1 MSVSISIIIPV
12 YNCERYLKRCLD
24 SVCAQTF
31 KDFEVIMVNDGSTD
45 QSERICR
52 EYIDIDHRFH
62 LISQTNQ
69 GQAAARNV
77 GIQRAK
83 GEWIHFIDADD
94 AIHPQMLEILYDSA
108 VRTNAGISMC
118 GFVEGNEIPP
128 AFFDKTVLETR
139 EILPEEASEKNMCDL
154 LSSGDKKY
162 WVVWG
167 KLIRKNIIERI
178 PFEPG
183 RIYED
188 NAVICKWF
196 YYAESFVDVQRD
208 LYFYFQNPT
217 GTTKSVFSEKQL
229 DRLWAIDE
237 QSRFFES
244 VGYMKMRS
252 IMDTRYVIA
261 CASCYK
267 LADTK
272 VIKKRIK
279 RSFFRKLV
287 TKKARIQLTAKERI
301 HVLEAFCP
309 FVMAMYWLVKGKIS
323 IILEKLS

>member
-24 SVCAQTF
+24 SVCAQTIN
-31 KDFEVIMVNDGSTD
+31 DFEVIMVNDGSTD

-52 EYIDIDHRFH
+52 EYTDIDNRFH

-69 GQAAARNV
+69 GQAVARNV
-77 GIQRAK
+77 GVQQAK

-94 AIHPQMLEILYDSA
+94 AVHPQILEALYNA
-108 VRTNAGISMC
+108 VVRTDAGISMC
-118 GFVEGNEIPP
+118 GFVEGNEIPS
-128 AFFDKTVLETR
+128 AFFDKTGHGIQESLSQK
-139 EILPEEASEKNMCDL
+139 ASEENMYHL
-154 LSSGDKKY
+154 LSTGDKKY

-167 KLIRKNIIERI
+167 KLIKKNIIERM

-196 YYAESFVDVQRD
+196 YHAGSFVDVQRD
-208 LYFYFQNPT
+208 LYFYFQNPA
-217 GTTKSVFSEKQL
+217 GTTKSTFSVNQL

-237 QSRFFES
+237 QSKFYES
-244 VGYMKMRS
+244 IGYRKMRN
-252 IMDTRYVIA
+252 IMDTRYIVA

-267 LADTK
+267 LADTHA
-272 VIKKRIK
+272 VRKRIK
-279 RSFFRKLV
+279 RSLLHKLL
-287 TKKARIQLTAKERI
+287 TKKARIRLTSKERI
-301 HVLEAFCP
+301 YIVEAFHP
-309 FVMAMYWLVKGKIS
+309 FIMELYWILKGKIS
-323 IILEKLS
+323 TILE